1 MLNVVQHLHE
11 SGIVHRDLK
20 LENFML
26 DDEFKLKLID
36 YGMAAPIEG
45 RTGQGFLLT
54 NLGTEQYKAPEVA
67 AGQAYVGSRV
77 DVFALGATLFT
88 MIARTYPIAIKADA
102 NDRNYRYMAM
112 DRADFFWNFHAA

>member
-88 MIARTYPIAIKADA
+88 MIARTYPIT
-102 NDRNYRYMAM
+102 
-112 DRADFFWNFHAA
+112 